1 MSYNTPEE
9 LKYTKDHEWT
19 SLDRDGCATV
29 GITDFA
35 QQSLGDIVF
44 VELPEVNSQITK
56 EESFGVVESIKSVS
70 DLFAPL
76 SGEVVEVNTKLQDS
90 PELLNE
96 DPYGNWILKVKLS
109 KQEECEELLSK
120 QDYEK
125 LQVEQ

>member
-1 MSYNTPEE
+1 MSYNTPTE

-19 SLDRDGCATV
+19 SLDREGHATI

-44 VELPEVNSQITK
+44 VELPEIGSDLTK

-70 DLFAPL
+70 DLYAPL
-76 SGEVVEVNTKLQDS
+76 TGKVVEVNEALQDS

-96 DPYGNWILKVKLS
+96 DPYANWMVKIEIS
-109 KQEECEELLSK
+109 NQDEVSSLLGSP
-120 QDYEK
+120 DYEK

>member
-1 MSYNTPEE
+1 M
-9 LKYTKDHEWT
+9 
-19 SLDRDGCATV
+19 
-29 GITDFA
+29 
-35 QQSLGDIVF
+35 
-44 VELPEVNSQITK
+44 
-56 EESFGVVESIKSVS
+56 VESIKSVS
-70 DLFAPL
+70 DLFAL

-120 QDYEK
+120 QEYEK

>member
-19 SLDRDGCATV
+19 SVDSDGIATI

-44 VELPEVNSQITK
+44 VELPELNSEITK

-70 DLFAPL
+70 DLYAPL
-76 SGEVVEVNTKLQDS
+76 SGEVVEVNSELQDS

-96 DPYGNWILKVKLS
+96 DPYANWILKVKIS
-109 KQEECEELLSK
+109 NQAECDTLLSK
-120 QDYEK
+120 NDYEM